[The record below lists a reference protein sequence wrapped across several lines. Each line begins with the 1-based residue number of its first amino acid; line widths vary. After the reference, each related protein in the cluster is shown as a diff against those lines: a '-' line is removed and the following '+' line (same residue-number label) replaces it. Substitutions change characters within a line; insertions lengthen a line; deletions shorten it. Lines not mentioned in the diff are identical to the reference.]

1 MSDLQYYQQ
10 AKNLLDNRVILV
22 TGATSGIG
30 RAVSHHL
37 TQHGARV
44 IVHGRDPS
52 ALKRLHKELSE
63 IGLEPIVAKLDFEN
77 AHIDE
82 YHNLTKEIET
92 RFNRLDGLLHNASI
106 LGDLTPIGH
115 YNINLWQRVM
125 QTNLNAPF
133 ILTRYFLP
141 LLRRSEDA
149 SILFTTSGVGNNGR
163 AHWGAYCASKFAT
176 EGLAQTLADECENTS
191 IRVNSINPGA
201 TRTLMRSKAFPA
213 EDPKS
218 LQKPESITKPYLYL
232 LGPDSRGTSGQ
243 RFECQPT
250 TPPLT

>member
-1 MSDLQYYQQ
+1 MIDLQYYQPAQ
-10 AKNLLDNRVILV
+10 NLLDGRVILV

-37 TQHGARV
+37 TQYGARV

-52 ALKRLHKELSE
+52 ALKRLYKELSE
-63 IGLEPIVAKLDFEN
+63 IGLEPIVAQLDFEH

-106 LGDLTPIGH
+106 LGDLTPIRH
-115 YNINLWQRVM
+115 YDINLWQRVM

-149 SILFTTSGVGNNGR
+149 SMLFTTSGVGNHGR
-163 AHWGAYCASKFAT
+163 ANWGAYCASKFAI
-176 EGLAQTLADECENTS
+176 EGLAQTLADECENTP
-191 IRVNSINPGA
+191 IRVNLINPGA
-201 TRTLMRSKAFPA
+201 TRTSMRSKAFPA
-213 EDPKS
+213 EDPQS
-218 LQKPESITKPYLYL
+218 LPKPESITNPYLYL

-243 RFECQPT
+243 RFEC
-250 TPPLT
+250 